1 MSLRA
6 PILAFALLCA
16 TAPAQEADPTE
27 AEAAPAQEAVQ
38 PTVPVEKA
46 AAPADDEPLT
56 APPPAA
62 KATGPSPDSFK
73 PSEEISEDLSVSF
86 PVDI

>member
-1 MSLRA
+1 MKLRA
-6 PILAFALLCA
+6 TLLAAILLCFSGA
-16 TAPAQEADPTE
+16 RGQDTAAPEPD
-27 AEAAPAQEAVQ
+27 AAPATQA
-38 PTVPVEKA
+38 EKPSGA
-46 AAPADDEPLT
+46 ADDEPLT
-56 APPPAA
+56 APPPTT